1 MASSLQHLAATII
14 DRSKTLIN
22 NDLKK
27 ILKEEGLSQTGNK
40 AALQSRVF
48 ALINTAVASGN
59 AETLRRLQFRVQNHG
74 EAPTP
79 QSSSSPTAPSFPNP
93 PPPMMNGH
101 AQSNGYSSSSQ
112 FSALHQSA
120 PPRSAAPTY
129 FFKDSPFFE
138 VRELILST
146 SPSHRQN
153 CTRNLIINEAVSAR
167 MKSDPTLRLLLF
179 SALEAPLPP
188 YARTDITFPAQIE
201 VRINGDE
208 VKANYKGLKNK
219 PGSTRPADITDF
231 VRISPAN
238 YRNNLVV
245 TYALTHKAGSTRQE
259 KYNLFVYMV
268 KKHSAAD
275 LVKRIAS
282 KQVITKMSVLNEMKA
297 KAADPDIEVGSSVMS
312 LKDPISTLRISIPCR
327 STVCTHNQCFDAE
340 SFLQLQEQAPTW
352 ICPICSKTV
361 HFNGLAVDQYV
372 EEILAKVKNADQV
385 TISPTGEW
393 STKKEATPPPRR
405 NGNAIAADDS
415 DDDLIE
421 IPDYRVASIKSEVAQ
436 TPNYLSTPPMPSRE
450 PSTAPRSGT
459 KRTSEVVDLTLSDD
473 DEPPRPAKKVA
484 YPHRA
489 PTNPPEPPRRSY
501 ELPPPIPRP
510 PQYDHRSS
518 SYRPPP
524 SETRLN
530 FPPRPYT
537 PQGPPPEDLDCYRPP
552 PPGYHP
558 ASSSHSVPN
567 TGSSRYPAYLG
578 SSP

>member
-1 MASSLQHLAATII
+1 MASSLQHLAATIT

-27 ILKEEGLSQTGNK
+27 ILKEEGQSQTGNK

-48 ALINTAVASGN
+48 ALINSAVASGN

-93 PPPMMNGH
+93 PPPLMNGH
-101 AQSNGYSSSSQ
+101 ASTNGYSSSSQ
-112 FSALHQSA
+112 FGALHQPA
-120 PPRSAAPTY
+120 PPRPAAPTY
-129 FFKDSPFFE
+129 FFKDSPFFQ
-138 VRELILST
+138 VRELILSNIT
-146 SPSHRQN
+146 LEASPSHRQN

-245 TYALTHKAGSTRQE
+245 TYALTHK

-268 KKHSAAD
+268 KKHSAAE
-275 LVKRIAS
+275 LVKQIAS
-282 KQVITKMSVLNEMKA
+282 KQVIAKQAVLNEMKA

-312 LKDPISTLRISIPCR
+312 LKDPISTLRINIPCR

-393 STKKEATPPPRR
+393 STKKEVTPPPRR
-405 NGNAIAADDS
+405 NGNAVAADDS
-415 DDDLIE
+415 DDDLVE
-421 IPDYRVASIKSEVAQ
+421 IPDYRVTSIKSEAAQ

-484 YPHRA
+484 YPHRP
-489 PTNPPEPPRRSY
+489 PTNPPEPSRRSF

-510 PQYDHRSS
+510 PQYDHRST

-537 PQGPPPEDLDCYRPP
+537 PQGPPPEDLDRYRPP
-552 PPGYHP
+552 PSFRP
-558 ASSSHSVPN
+558 ASSNYSAPN
-567 TGSSRYPAYLG
+567 TGSSRYPTYLG

>member
-1 MASSLQHLAATII
+1 MH
-14 DRSKTLIN
+14 
-22 NDLKK
+22 
-27 ILKEEGLSQTGNK
+27 
-40 AALQSRVF
+40 
-48 ALINTAVASGN
+48 
-59 AETLRRLQFRVQNHG
+59 
-74 EAPTP
+74 
-79 QSSSSPTAPSFPNP
+79 
-93 PPPMMNGH
+93 
-101 AQSNGYSSSSQ
+101 
-112 FSALHQSA
+112 
-120 PPRSAAPTY
+120 
-129 FFKDSPFFE
+129 
-138 VRELILST
+138 
-146 SPSHRQN
+146 
-153 CTRNLIINEAVSAR
+153 
-167 MKSDPTLRLLLF
+167 
-179 SALEAPLPP
+179 
-188 YARTDITFPAQIE
+188 
-201 VRINGDE
+201 
-208 VKANYKGLKNK
+208 
-219 PGSTRPADITDF
+219 TDF
-231 VRISPAN
+231 A
-238 YRNNLVV
+238 
-245 TYALTHKAGSTRQE
+245 Q

-275 LVKRIAS
+275 LVKRIADR
-282 KQVITKMSVLNEMKA
+282 QVITKQSVLNEMKA

-312 LKDPISTLRISIPCR
+312 LKDPISTLRINIPCR

-372 EEILAKVKNADQV
+372 EEILVKVKNADQV

-393 STKKEATPPPRR
+393 STKKEATPPPRK
-405 NGNAIAADDS
+405 NGNAIEADDS

-421 IPDYRVASIKSEVAQ
+421 IPDYRVASIKKEVAQ

-484 YPHRA
+484 YPHRP

-537 PQGPPPEDLDCYRPP
+537 PQGPPPEDLDRYRPP

-558 ASSSHSVPN
+558 ASSTYSGPN
-567 TGSSRYPAYLG
+567 TGSSRYPTYLS

>member
-1 MASSLQHLAATII
+1 MASSLHHLAAGITE
-14 DRSKTLIN
+14 RSKTLIN

-40 AALQSRVF
+40 AALQTRVIS
-48 ALINTAVASGN
+48 LINSAVNTAN
-59 AETLRRLQFRVQNHG
+59 TETLRRLHFRVQNHG

-79 QSSSSPTAPSFPNP
+79 TSSSSPTAPTLPNP
-93 PPPMMNGH
+93 APPAMNAH
-101 AQSNGYSSSSQ
+101 TPTNGYSSASQ
-112 FSALHQSA
+112 FSALHQLP
-120 PPRSAAPTY
+120 PPRPAAPSY

-138 VRELILST
+138 VRELVLTNITLEA

-153 CTRNLIINEAVSAR
+153 CTRNLIINEQIGAR
-167 MKSDPTLRLLLF
+167 LKSDPSLRLLLF

-188 YARTDITFPAQIE
+188 FARTDITFPAQIE

-219 PGSTRPADITDF
+219 PGSTRPADITNF

-238 YRNNLVV
+238 YRNHLVV
-245 TYALTHKAGSTRQE
+245 TYALTHKASSTQHE

-275 LVKRIAS
+275 LTKQIAGKHVIS
-282 KQVITKMSVLNEMKA
+282 KQSVLNEMKA

-393 STKKEATPPPRR
+393 STEKAASPPRK
-405 NGNAIAADDS
+405 NGAAVADDS
-415 DDDLIE
+415 DDDLVE
-421 IPDYRVASIKSEVAQ
+421 IPDYRVASIKSEAVQ
-436 TPNYLSTPPMPSRE
+436 TPTYLSTPPMPSRE
-450 PSTAPRSGT
+450 PSAAPRSGT
-459 KRTSEVVDLTLSDD
+459 KRKSEVVDLTLSDD

-484 YPHRA
+484 YRP
-489 PTNPPEPPRRSY
+489 PTSLPEPSRRY

-510 PQYDHRSS
+510 SQYDEYSS
-518 SYRPPP
+518 SYRTPP
-524 SETRLN
+524 SGSRLDY
-530 FPPRPYT
+530 PPRPHTPYT
-537 PQGPPPEDLDCYRPP
+537 RPEGWDVYRPP
-552 PPGYHP
+552 LPGTRPQPQDYTG
-558 ASSSHSVPN
+558 SGS
-567 TGSSRYPAYLG
+567 GSSRYPAYLG

>member
-1 MASSLQHLAATII
+1 
-14 DRSKTLIN
+14 
-22 NDLKK
+22 
-27 ILKEEGLSQTGNK
+27 
-40 AALQSRVF
+40 
-48 ALINTAVASGN
+48 
-59 AETLRRLQFRVQNHG
+59 
-74 EAPTP
+74 
-79 QSSSSPTAPSFPNP
+79 
-93 PPPMMNGH
+93 
-101 AQSNGYSSSSQ
+101 
-112 FSALHQSA
+112 
-120 PPRSAAPTY
+120 
-129 FFKDSPFFE
+129 
-138 VRELILST
+138 
-146 SPSHRQN
+146 
-153 CTRNLIINEAVSAR
+153 
-167 MKSDPTLRLLLF
+167 MKSDPTLHLLLF
-179 SALEAPLPP
+179 SALEQALPP
-188 YARTDITFPAQIE
+188 FAHADITFPAQIE

-259 KYNLFVYMV
+259 VFLSLPVLLFGERLLTPPQKYNLFVYMV

-275 LVKRIAS
+275 LVKRIAE
-282 KQVITKMSVLNEMKA
+282 KQVITKNSVLSEMKA
-297 KAADPDIEVGSSVMS
+297 KAADPDIEVESSVMS
-312 LKDPISTLRISIPCR
+312 LKDPISTLRINIPCR

-405 NGNAIAADDS
+405 NGTAIAADDS
-415 DDDLIE
+415 EDDLIE

-484 YPHRA
+484 YPHRPPTDPPA
-489 PTNPPEPPRRSY
+489 PLRRSY

-537 PQGPPPEDLDCYRPP
+537 PQGPPPEDLDRYRPP
-552 PPGYHP
+552 PAGYHP
-558 ASSSHSVPN
+558 ASSSYSGTN
-567 TGSSRYPAYLG
+567 TGSSRYPTYLD